1 MPKEKRAI
9 AEIIEE
15 GLCTGCGTC
24 AGLCPVS
31 AIEMVVNEQR
41 GIYIP
46 KLIDSK
52 CNQCGLCL
60 EACPGYSTDFSHLNL
75 EIYGKEPE
83 NTLLGNYIGCYLAH
97 ATNHAVRHNS
107 ASGGLVT
114 SLLIFALE
122 QGLID
127 GALVTRMKR
136 DNPLEPESFI
146 ARTKEDILEASKS
159 KYCPVPANIALKGIL
174 KEEGNFAVV
183 GLPCHIYGIRKAESV
198 NTKLRERIILH
209 FGIFCSH
216 TDSFKGTEFLLSKLG
231 IRREEITGISY
242 RGGGWPG
249 EVKIKL
255 KNGDEK
261 IIPLASALW
270 CSFHDSFV
278 FSPSRCLLCNDVT
291 NELADISIGDAWL
304 PEIMATE
311 HEGKSIAIARSEQGD
326 ALLHAASSKGIIE
339 LQALDAKEVI
349 RSQKTFLH
357 FKKVNLGARIR
368 LREIFGRKLPYS
380 EQKTKTSSYNRLL
393 ALFPLANSYLI
404 SRPGFVPLLQHIP
417 IKILQKYVA
426 AFYLLYSRAIQK
438 DFKKLPSGRK
448 GLDILILHA
457 HWNNRGD
464 EAAIRAMIDSLKSE
478 LPVKRMKI
486 MITSRNVTQFPYNDI
501 EVIELYP
508 SFNEGVIR
516 GYLDALLMLITFG
529 KLSLSKAGKKFIKA
543 IDEADILIHAPG
555 GPSIGDVYGSR
566 WLHDLPYLQRLLVAK
581 IFKKK
586 PLFFYAPS
594 MGPFSGKL
602 RNFIRK
608 FILKRADIITVRDP
622 ISAVYLKKQLGLEAY
637 VTLDSALQNDIPE
650 DYLARYD
657 NLSGILEMLEHRK
670 VVGMVIT
677 DLKWH
682 PVYGRSPALAGK
694 IMDCCSSVADY
705 LCTNGY
711 WILLIPQLF
720 GESDDVR
727 LHKYISRLDQKRI
740 RICPS
745 NIDSYAQ
752 QVIISKLFCVISM
765 RYHPNIF
772 AAKAGI
778 PFISISYEHKMRG
791 FVKKIEFTD
800 LIIDIEEVSAD
811 KIINKFIY
819 LEENY
824 NTIKEH
830 LKKQTLQLK
839 EESKKTTLLIADK
852 LNWQMVSKEAYVK

>member
-1 MPKEKRAI
+1 MPKEKKTI
-9 AEIIEE
+9 AEVVEN

-24 AGLCPVS
+24 AGICPVS
-31 AIEMVVNEQR
+31 AVEMVVNEQK
-41 GIYIP
+41 GIYVP
-46 KLIDSK
+46 KLIDNK

-97 ATNHAVRHNS
+97 AADHEVRHNS

-136 DNPLEPESFI
+136 DNPLEPESFM

-159 KYCPVPANIALKGIL
+159 KYCPVPTNIALKEIL
-174 KEEGNFAVV
+174 KEEGKFAAV

-216 TDSFKGTEFLLSKLG
+216 TDSFKGTEFLFSKLG
-231 IRREEITGISY
+231 IRREEVTGISY

-249 EVKIKL
+249 GIQINL
-255 KNGDEK
+255 TNGTQK
-261 IIPLASALW
+261 CILNQSPLWSTIFS
-270 CSFHDSFV
+270 SFF

-291 NELADISIGDAWL
+291 NELTDISFGDAWL

-311 HEGKSIAIARSEQGD
+311 REGKSIVIARSAQGE
-326 ALLHAASSKGIIE
+326 ALLHRASSKGIIE

-368 LREIFGRKLPYS
+368 LRELFGRKLPYI
-380 EQKTKTSSYNRLL
+380 EQKTKATFYNKLL
-393 ALFPLANSYLI
+393 ALFPLANSHLV
-404 SRPGFVPLLQHIP
+404 SKPGFISLLQHIP

-438 DFKKLPSGRK
+438 DFKKLPSCRK
-448 GLDILILHA
+448 GLNILILHA

-478 LPVKRMKI
+478 LPVKKMKI
-486 MITSRNVTQFPYNDI
+486 MIMSGNVTQFPYHDI
-501 EVIELYP
+501 EVIDLYP
-508 SFNEGVIR
+508 SSSEGLIR
-516 GYLDALLMLITFG
+516 GYLDALLMLATFG
-529 KLSLSKAGKKFIKA
+529 KLSLSKGGKKFIKA
-543 IDEADILIHAPG
+543 ADEADIVIHAPG
-555 GPSIGDVYGSR
+555 GPSIGDLYGSR
-566 WLHDLPYLQRLLVAK
+566 LLGDLPYLHRLLVAK
-581 IFKKK
+581 VFKKK

-594 MGPFSGKL
+594 MGPFSGRL

-608 FILKRADIITVRDP
+608 LILKRADIITVREP
-622 ISAVYLKKQLGLEAY
+622 ISAGYLKEQLGLEACI
-637 VTLDSALQNDIPE
+637 TLDSALQNDIPE

-657 NLSGILEMLEHRK
+657 NLSGTLETLEHKK
-670 VVGMVIT
+670 VVGIVIT

-682 PVYGRSPALAGK
+682 KVYGRSPVLAGK
-694 IMDCCSSVADY
+694 IMDCCLSIADY
-705 LCTNGY
+705 LCKNGY
-711 WILLIPQLF
+711 CILLIPQLF

-727 LHKYISRLDQKRI
+727 LLEYISRLDEERI
-740 RICPS
+740 RICPP

-752 QVIISKLFCVISM
+752 QIIISKLFCLITM
-765 RYHPNIF
+765 RYHPAVF
-772 AAKAGI
+772 AAKGNT
-778 PFISISYEHKMRG
+778 PFISIYYEHKVKG
-791 FVKKIEFTD
+791 FIEGIGLTD
-800 LIIDIEEVSAD
+800 FMIDIEEMSASEIISKFTILERSYKMVKD
-811 KIINKFIY
+811 QLKAISPSLKEQSRKTNKII
-819 LEENY
+819 
-824 NTIKEH
+824 
-830 LKKQTLQLK
+830 Q
-839 EESKKTTLLIADK
+839 DK
-852 LNWQMVSKEAYVK
+852 LHSSGISR